1 MANVFSSN
9 PPSTDRHLTFAADT
23 NWRGA
28 NSGFVS
34 KIGLRPEKIIIT
46 ALGAHHRWQPPSTKL
61 HLWRRRPGVIQDVRP
76 HRCNQV
82 PPIKTVE
89 FSTIGL
95 TNCVV
100 RSGHELVLF
109 EIKNPT

>member
-46 ALGAHHRWQPPSTKL
+46 ALGAHHRWQPPSTMATTINETPPVAAKARCYS
-61 HLWRRRPGVIQDVRP
+61 RRSSPPLQPGTSDKDCR
-76 HRCNQV
+76 
-82 PPIKTVE
+82 
-89 FSTIGL
+89 
-95 TNCVV
+95 
-100 RSGHELVLF
+100 VLD
-109 EIKNPT
+109 NRTD